1 MCVSISAMCTVADLI
16 LIIMVVVVFVVQDV
30 FTDLEILATIFACVI
45 HDVDHPGVNN
55 QYLVTTGQ

>member
-1 MCVSISAMCTVADLI
+1 MCVSISAMCSVADLI
-16 LIIMVVVVFVVQDV
+16 FIIVVVVFVVQDV

>member
-1 MCVSISAMCTVADLI
+1 MCVSISAICTVADLI
-16 LIIMVVVVFVVQDV
+16 LIIVVVVVFVVQDV

>member
-1 MCVSISAMCTVADLI
+1 MCVSISAMCTVTDLI
-16 LIIMVVVVFVVQDV
+16 FIIVVVVFVVQDV

>member
-1 MCVSISAMCTVADLI
+1 MCTVADLI